1 MKRHWL
7 ITLASLLLLGITAIA
22 YARSSGSSI
31 TVTPSEMKDGETKT
45 LTDDGR
51 TITLRRDGDTI
62 QMKVEGAGE
71 TRSLTITK
79 GDGTITIDRDGVHL
93 RTIVIGPDR
102 FEAFHGAMPHIL
114 PHTGRTQTWYV
125 CPKDHATLRVPE
137 GKESDSFKCPIDGT
151 TMEKRKGHGFSMF
164 FEDDSFENDEL

>member
-1 MKRHWL
+1 MKRYWL

-31 TVTPSEMKDGETKT
+31 TVTPSEMKNGETKT
-45 LTDDGR
+45 FNDDGR

-62 QMKVEGAGE
+62 QVKVEGAGE
-71 TRSLTITK
+71 TKSLTITK
-79 GDGTITIDRDGVHL
+79 EDGTITIDRDGIHR

-102 FEAFHGAMPHIL
+102 FEAFHEMPHIL
-114 PHTGRTQTWYV
+114 PRAGRTQTWYV

-137 GKESDSFKCPIDGT
+137 GKESDTFKCPIDGT
-151 TMEKRKGHGFSMF
+151 TMEKRKGHGFSF
-164 FEDDSFENDEL
+164 FIDDDSFEND